1 MARQDWH
8 LEKKVSIG
16 FLWAFI
22 IYGVSAI
29 VYAAKLDSQVGQL
42 SQENVE
48 IKKILADRGKV
59 GEVYFTRLDRLEV
72 RFDSFE
78 KVQTDMAGNIKLI
91 MERQYNESPRRK

>member
-1 MARQDWH
+1 MAAQTWK

-16 FLWAFI
+16 FLAAFI
-22 IYGVSAI
+22 GYGVSA
-29 VYAAKLDSQVGQL
+29 VWVASALYGEVRQL
-42 SQENVE
+42 RQENVD

-59 GEVYFTRLDRLEV
+59 GEIYFSRLDRLEV
-72 RFDSFE
+72 RFDGFE